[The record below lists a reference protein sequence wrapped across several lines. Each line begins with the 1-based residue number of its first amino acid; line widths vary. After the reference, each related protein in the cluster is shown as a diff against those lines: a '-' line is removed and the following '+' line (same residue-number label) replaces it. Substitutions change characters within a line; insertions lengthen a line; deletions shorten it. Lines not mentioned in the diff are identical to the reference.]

1 MDCAVDPDDIPSCVT
16 VVPPLF
22 ISRVP
27 QAQGEAMNMVALDL
41 AAIGGADGAGSSA
54 TTDAATLRKRI

>member
-1 MDCAVDPDDIPSCVT
+1 VDCAVDPDDIPSCVT

-22 ISRVP
+22 ISRVL